1 MLGPYTAN
9 KDGTISYKGNNVF
22 KPIENVASIEVP
34 IKEIE
39 QRVEQFNKEEMWEHI
54 AKINHRYK

>member
-9 KDGTISYKGNNVF
+9 KDGTISYKGNKIF
-22 KPIENVASIEVP
+22 KPLGNVDSIEVP

-39 QRVEQFNKEEMWEHI
+39 QRVDQKCGS
-54 AKINHRYK
+54 